1 MIYSFIDEWLEV
13 AEKHN
18 ATVKRILSG
27 PSIIDRTHMQLEMV
41 YMYIP
46 YKYSEIIISSGES
59 DSIKINFDFNID
71 TGFRFLIYQ
80 EDYMDKIGKL
90 FDMVKEIT
98 IQDKD
103 FDSKFIIQTND
114 SAKMGKFLDEYIK
127 EYLLLRYGYLA
138 NFKLDAINNSMVLT
152 LNAPFNERNME
163 MMEKTIQFIKYAID
177 KIASFNRC

>member
-1 MIYSFIDEWLEV
+1 MIYSFVNEWLEI
-13 AEKHN
+13 AQKHHGI
-18 ATVKRILSG
+18 VKRKI
-27 PSIIDRTHMQLEMV
+27 PEINIINQGKHLYEMV

-46 YKYSEIIISSGES
+46 YKYSEIIITSGES

-71 TGFRFLIYQ
+71 NGFRFLIYQ

-90 FDMVKEIT
+90 FDIVKEIT

-177 KIASFNRC
+177 KIGKIN

>member
-1 MIYSFIDEWLEV
+1 MIYSFVDEWLEI
-13 AEKHN
+13 AQKHSGI
-18 ATVKRILSG
+18 VKRKIPEINMINQGKYLF
-27 PSIIDRTHMQLEMV
+27 EMV

-71 TGFRFLIYQ
+71 IGFRFLIYQ

-98 IQDKD
+98 IQDRD

-114 SAKMGKFLDEYIK
+114 STKMGLFLDEFIK

-152 LNAPFNERNME
+152 LNAPFYERNTE
-163 MMEKTIQFIKYAID
+163 MLEKTIQFIKYSID
-177 KIASFNRC
+177 KILELK